1 WRSDGANQ
9 QMGSCCAA
17 TVSRRPRGVLDCRRD
32 RSQGHPGADRTH
44 RHLDSRRMAGTVG
57 DRVGRAVRGSHPQR
71 IRLRGRRGDHA
82 WRDTRRAAADRSD
95 LSSDLIGRGM
105 SQYLKDK
112 VIIVTGAASGFG
124 KLISEECAAGGAK
137 GVGVDVS
144 VEGLNEVFGGIQ
156 AAGFEGTAHV
166 ADVTD
171 MAQVQAASQ
180 HAVDTYG
187 RIDVIVNN
195 AGVMP
200 LAFFADHERAWE
212 KWHKAIDINIKG
224 VVNGVSAVYD
234 TMIKQGRGQ
243 VVNISSIYGN
253 AGTEGSGVYS
263 ATKAAV
269 DVLSDSLRVEAQG
282 RIKVTTVKPTGVLG
296 TNL

>member
-1 WRSDGANQ
+1 
-9 QMGSCCAA
+9 
-17 TVSRRPRGVLDCRRD
+17 
-32 RSQGHPGADRTH
+32 
-44 RHLDSRRMAGTVG
+44 
-57 DRVGRAVRGSHPQR
+57 
-71 IRLRGRRGDHA
+71 
-82 WRDTRRAAADRSD
+82 
-95 LSSDLIGRGM
+95 
-105 SQYLKDK
+105 
-112 VIIVTGAASGFG
+112 
-124 KLISEECAAGGAK
+124 
-137 GVGVDVS
+137 
-144 VEGLNEVFGGIQ
+144 LNEVFEGIR
-156 AAGFEGTAHV
+156 AAGFEGTTRV

-171 MAQVQAASQ
+171 MAQVRAAGQ
-180 HAVDTYG
+180 YAVDTYG

-224 VVNGVSAVYD
+224 VVNGISAVYD
-234 TMIKQGRGQ
+234 TMVKQGRGQ

-282 RIKVTTVKPTGVLG
+282 KIKVTTVKPTGVLG
-296 TNL
+296 TNLASGVVNEAAIIGLTGQKGAQFLENAGNLQTGALRPEQMDVDSVEYWLITPDDLANAVVHVIDQPWGINISDVTVRASGENYVC

>member
-1 WRSDGANQ
+1 
-9 QMGSCCAA
+9 
-17 TVSRRPRGVLDCRRD
+17 
-32 RSQGHPGADRTH
+32 
-44 RHLDSRRMAGTVG
+44 
-57 DRVGRAVRGSHPQR
+57 
-71 IRLRGRRGDHA
+71 
-82 WRDTRRAAADRSD
+82 
-95 LSSDLIGRGM
+95 M
-105 SQYLKDK
+105 SQYLKYVKEK

-124 KLISEECAAGGAK
+124 KLISEKCAAGGAK
-137 GVGVDVS
+137 VVGVDVS
-144 VEGLNEVFGGIQ
+144 AEALNEVFDGIR
-156 AAGFEGTAHV
+156 AAGNEGTAHV

-171 MAQVQAASQ
+171 MAQVQSAGQ
-180 HAVDTYG
+180 FAVDEYG

-224 VVNGVSAVYD
+224 VVNGISAVYD
-234 TMIKQGRGQ
+234 TMITQGRGQ

-282 RIKVTTVKPTGVLG
+282 KIKVTTVKPTGVLG
-296 TNL
+296 TNLASGVVNEGAVIGITGQKGAQFFENAGNLLNGALRPEQMDVDSVEYWLITPDDLANAVVHVIDQPWGISISDVTVRASGENYVI

>member
-1 WRSDGANQ
+1 
-9 QMGSCCAA
+9 M
-17 TVSRRPRGVLDCRRD
+17 
-32 RSQGHPGADRTH
+32 
-44 RHLDSRRMAGTVG
+44 
-57 DRVGRAVRGSHPQR
+57 RA
-71 IRLRGRRGDHA
+71 
-82 WRDTRRAAADRSD
+82 
-95 LSSDLIGRGM
+95 M
-105 SQYLKDK
+105 SQYLQDK

-124 KLISEECAAGGAK
+124 KLISEKCAAGGAK
-137 GVGVDVS
+137 VVGVDVNAQ
-144 VEGLNEVFGGIQ
+144 GLNEVFEGIR
-156 AAGFEGTAHV
+156 AAGFQGTTHV
-166 ADVTD
+166 ADVAD
-171 MAQVQAASQ
+171 MAQVKAAAR

-187 RIDVIVNN
+187 AIDVIVNN

-212 KWHKAIDINIKG
+212 RWHKAIDINIKG
-224 VVNGVSAVYD
+224 VVNGISAVYD
-234 TMIKQGRGQ
+234 TMIEQGRGH

-296 TNL
+296 TNLVSWVVNETAAIGITGHKGVQFFENVGNLQNGALRPEQMDVDSVKYWLITPDDLANAVVHVIDQPWGINISDITVRASGEDYIY

>member
-1 WRSDGANQ
+1 MSK
-9 QMGSCCAA
+9 
-17 TVSRRPRGVLDCRRD
+17 
-32 RSQGHPGADRTH
+32 
-44 RHLDSRRMAGTVG
+44 HLR
-57 DRVGRAVRGSHPQR
+57 
-71 IRLRGRRGDHA
+71 
-82 WRDTRRAAADRSD
+82 
-95 LSSDLIGRGM
+95 
-105 SQYLKDK
+105 DK

-124 KLISEECAAGGAK
+124 KLISEKCAAGGAK
-137 GVGVDVS
+137 VVGVDVS
-144 VEGLNEVFGGIQ
+144 VEGLNEVFEGIR

-171 MAQVQAASQ
+171 MGQVQAATR

-224 VVNGVSAVYD
+224 VVNGISAVYD
-234 TMIKQGRGQ
+234 TMITQGRGQ

-269 DVLSDSLRVEAQG
+269 DVLSESLRVEAQG
-282 RIKVTTVKPTGVLG
+282 KIKVTNVKPTGVLG
-296 TNL
+296 TNLADGVVNEGAVIGITGQKAAQFVENAANLQTGALRPEQTDVDSVQYWLITPDDLANAVVHVIDQPWGISISDVTVRATGENYVI

>member
-1 WRSDGANQ
+1 
-9 QMGSCCAA
+9 
-17 TVSRRPRGVLDCRRD
+17 
-32 RSQGHPGADRTH
+32 
-44 RHLDSRRMAGTVG
+44 
-57 DRVGRAVRGSHPQR
+57 
-71 IRLRGRRGDHA
+71 
-82 WRDTRRAAADRSD
+82 
-95 LSSDLIGRGM
+95 M

-112 VIIVTGAASGFG
+112 VIVVTGAASGFG
-124 KLISEECAAGGAK
+124 KLISEKCAAGGAK
-137 GVGVDVS
+137 VVGVDVS
-144 VEGLNEVFGGIQ
+144 VDALNEVFEGIR
-156 AAGFEGTAHV
+156 AAGYEGTTHV

-171 MAQVQAASQ
+171 MAQVQAAGQ

-187 RIDVIVNN
+187 RIDVMVNN

-200 LAFFADHERAWE
+200 LAFFADHERAWQ

-224 VVNGVSAVYD
+224 VVNGISAVYD

-282 RIKVTTVKPTGVLG
+282 KIKVTTVKPTGVLG
-296 TNL
+296 TNLAGGVVNEAAVIGIVGQKGAQFLENAGNLQTGALRPEQMDIDSVEYWLITPDDLANAVVHVIDQPWGINISDVTVRASGENYVC

>member
-1 WRSDGANQ
+1 
-9 QMGSCCAA
+9 
-17 TVSRRPRGVLDCRRD
+17 
-32 RSQGHPGADRTH
+32 
-44 RHLDSRRMAGTVG
+44 
-57 DRVGRAVRGSHPQR
+57 
-71 IRLRGRRGDHA
+71 
-82 WRDTRRAAADRSD
+82 
-95 LSSDLIGRGM
+95 M

-124 KLISEECAAGGAK
+124 KLISEKCAAGGAK
-137 GVGVDVS
+137 VLGVDVS
-144 VEGLNEVFGGIQ
+144 VEGLNEVFEGIR

-171 MAQVQAASQ
+171 MAQVKAAGQ
-180 HAVDTYG
+180 HAVDAYG

-200 LAFFADHERAWE
+200 LAFFADHERAWQ

-224 VVNGVSAVYD
+224 VVNGISAVYD

-282 RIKVTTVKPTGVLG
+282 KIKVTTVKPTGVLG
-296 TNL
+296 TNLAGGVVNEAAIIGIVGQKGAQFLENAGNLQTGALRPEQMDVDSVEYWLITPDDLANAVVHVIDQPWGINISDVTVRASGENYVC

>member
-1 WRSDGANQ
+1 
-9 QMGSCCAA
+9 
-17 TVSRRPRGVLDCRRD
+17 
-32 RSQGHPGADRTH
+32 
-44 RHLDSRRMAGTVG
+44 
-57 DRVGRAVRGSHPQR
+57 
-71 IRLRGRRGDHA
+71 
-82 WRDTRRAAADRSD
+82 
-95 LSSDLIGRGM
+95 M
-105 SQYLKDK
+105 SQYVKDK

-124 KLISEECAAGGAK
+124 KLISEKCAAGGAK
-137 GVGVDVS
+137 VVGLDVS
-144 VEGLNEVFGGIQ
+144 VEALNEVFEGIR
-156 AAGFEGTAHV
+156 AAGHEGTANV

-171 MAQVQAASQ
+171 MAQMQAAVRN
-180 HAVDTYG
+180 AVETYG
-187 RIDVIVNN
+187 RVDVIVNN

-200 LAFFADHERAWE
+200 LAFFADHERAVD

-224 VVNGVSAVYD
+224 VVNGISAVYD
-234 TMIKQGRGQ
+234 AMIEQGRGQ

-296 TNL
+296 TNLAAGVVNEAAIIGIVGQKGVQFAENAGNLQTGALRPEQMDVDSIEYWLITPDDLANAVVYVIDQPWGINISDVTVRASGENYIC

>member
-1 WRSDGANQ
+1 
-9 QMGSCCAA
+9 
-17 TVSRRPRGVLDCRRD
+17 
-32 RSQGHPGADRTH
+32 
-44 RHLDSRRMAGTVG
+44 
-57 DRVGRAVRGSHPQR
+57 
-71 IRLRGRRGDHA
+71 
-82 WRDTRRAAADRSD
+82 
-95 LSSDLIGRGM
+95 M
-105 SQYLKDK
+105 SKYLQDK

-124 KLISEECAAGGAK
+124 KLISEKCAAGGAK
-137 GVGVDVS
+137 VVGVDVS
-144 VEGLNEVFGGIQ
+144 VDALNEVFEGIR
-156 AAGFEGTAHV
+156 AAGYDGTTHI

-171 MAQVQAASQ
+171 MAQVQAVGRRT
-180 HAVDTYG
+180 VDTYG

-224 VVNGVSAVYD
+224 VVNGISAVYD

-282 RIKVTTVKPTGVLG
+282 KIKVTTVKPTGVLG
-296 TNL
+296 TNLAGGVVNEAAVIGIVGQKGAQFLENAGNLQTGALRPEQMDIDSVEYWLITPDDLANAVVHVIDQPWGINISDVTVRASGENYVC

>member
-1 WRSDGANQ
+1 
-9 QMGSCCAA
+9 
-17 TVSRRPRGVLDCRRD
+17 
-32 RSQGHPGADRTH
+32 
-44 RHLDSRRMAGTVG
+44 
-57 DRVGRAVRGSHPQR
+57 
-71 IRLRGRRGDHA
+71 
-82 WRDTRRAAADRSD
+82 
-95 LSSDLIGRGM
+95 M

-124 KLISEECAAGGAK
+124 KLISEKCAAGGAK
-137 GVGVDVS
+137 VVGVDVS
-144 VEGLNEVFGGIQ
+144 AEALNEVFEGIRT
-156 AAGFEGTAHV
+156 AGNEGTAHV

-171 MAQVQAASQ
+171 MAQVQAAGE

-224 VVNGVSAVYD
+224 VVNGISAVYD
-234 TMIKQGRGQ
+234 TMIEQGQGH

-269 DVLSDSLRVEAQG
+269 DVLSESLRVEAQG
-282 RIKVTTVKPTGVLG
+282 KIKVTNVKPTGVLG
-296 TNL
+296 TNLAGGVVNEAAVIGITGQKGLQFFENAGNLQTGALRPEQTDVDSMQYWLITPDDLANAVVHVIDQPWGISISDVTVRASGENYVI

>member
-1 WRSDGANQ
+1 MSK
-9 QMGSCCAA
+9 
-17 TVSRRPRGVLDCRRD
+17 
-32 RSQGHPGADRTH
+32 
-44 RHLDSRRMAGTVG
+44 HLR
-57 DRVGRAVRGSHPQR
+57 
-71 IRLRGRRGDHA
+71 
-82 WRDTRRAAADRSD
+82 
-95 LSSDLIGRGM
+95 
-105 SQYLKDK
+105 DK

-124 KLISEECAAGGAK
+124 KLISEKCAAGGAK
-137 GVGVDVS
+137 VVGVDVS
-144 VEGLNEVFGGIQ
+144 VEGLNEVFEGIR

-171 MAQVQAASQ
+171 MGQVQAATR

-224 VVNGVSAVYD
+224 VVNGISAVYD
-234 TMIKQGRGQ
+234 TMITQGRGQ

-269 DVLSDSLRVEAQG
+269 DVLSESLRVEAQG
-282 RIKVTTVKPTGVLG
+282 KIKVTNVKPTGVLG
-296 TNL
+296 TNLAGGVVNEGAVIGITGQKAAQFVENAANLQTGALRPEQTDVDSVQYWLITPDDLANAVVHVIDQPWGISISDVTVRATGENYVI